1 MPAVIVVISM
11 PCKQFIGCTVVGTL
25 IRLPFALTLFE
36 LIPGIIDGR
45 CSCLRSTLLLMLGVA
60 IVGHIKLTDLDGIF
74 CVVRKLP
81 CKEWVWLF
89 NCRCLALSFIG
100 ITGHLFDAFL
110 NWYSVGSQNPPK
122 SKFIYVVTY
131 LRIRP
136 ICRSDVRFS
145 YFFLFLGFLAS
156 VGMKYENLSSPFCE
170 ITFQK
175 RNTQIGQIRKSVTT
189 YIDSKSKSS

>member
-74 CVVRKLP
+74 CVVRKFP
-81 CKEWVWLF
+81 CKE
-89 NCRCLALSFIG
+89 
-100 ITGHLFDAFL
+100 
-110 NWYSVGSQNPPK
+110 
-122 SKFIYVVTY
+122 
-131 LRIRP
+131 
-136 ICRSDVRFS
+136 
-145 YFFLFLGFLAS
+145 
-156 VGMKYENLSSPFCE
+156 
-170 ITFQK
+170 
-175 RNTQIGQIRKSVTT
+175 
-189 YIDSKSKSS
+189 